1 MDPITI
7 GAVGSFLGGIFQNK
21 SNERASAKQM
31 AFQERMSNT
40 AYQRQMKDMQL
51 AGLNP
56 ILASKMGGADTPAGS
71 AIPMQNVAAGVPAA
85 IQAGIAQKMTKAQL
99 DQIESTTALNLEKI
113 NTERTS
119 QGLAVAN
126 AGLSTANTALSA
138 RDAALREA
146 QTETQKHITE
156 QERIRIETAIAT
168 LGETR
173 MKAIQAEAAADK
185 AINQGKIDQSEVG
198 EFLAWLAR
206 AKELGVG
213 LDTVLGL
220 LSRRKPGGPFPHIP
234 NASDGFKSN
243 PLIE

>member
-1 MDPITI
+1 MGLLPIL
-7 GAVGSFLGGIFQNK
+7 GAVAGGLIQNAGNK
-21 SNERASAKQM
+21 AASAKQM

-40 AYQRQMKDMQL
+40 SYQRGMADMKA

-56 ILASKMGGADTPAGS
+56 ILAAKMGGADTPGGS
-71 AIPMQNVAAGVPAA
+71 AIPMQNIAENVPAA
-85 IQAGIAQKMTKAQL
+85 IQSALAMKTNKAQL
-99 DQIESTTALNLEKI
+99 ENIESSTALNNEKI

-119 QGLAVAN
+119 QTLATAN
-126 AGLSTANTALSA
+126 AGLSGANTALSM

-146 QTETQKHITE
+146 QTETQKHISE

-220 LSRRKPGGPFPHIP
+220 LARRKPGGPFPHIP